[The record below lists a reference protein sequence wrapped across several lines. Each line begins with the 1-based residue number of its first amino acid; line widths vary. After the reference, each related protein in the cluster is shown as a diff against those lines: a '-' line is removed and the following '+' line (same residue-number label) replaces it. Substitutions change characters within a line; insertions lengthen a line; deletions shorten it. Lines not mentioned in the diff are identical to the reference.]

1 MDLIDEPVKLPRLT
15 RLVHTISL
23 CAAEGLSLGVVAATF
38 VQSDQLAHFVAT
50 NQTAPGLRKAMLAC
64 VLLPAMLLPL
74 VLGLGCAI
82 PSRAGRRLRMLE
94 RWTRLLAP
102 LSACGFIPLV
112 FRPTLWH
119 DKSLAFLLVTGLF
132 SWVTVAALRM
142 SARAWAEGR
151 TRQRDDDLSSLKN
164 AVAARISPRIVTSG
178 CVALISTI
186 LLWSWTHSTANIANL
201 KLQATG
207 IGHELATIH
216 QVSDVGSVSAW
227 FGAKGIRATGHAS
240 CLGAIDSIV
249 NRIWPGPES
258 LLLFRLILV
267 SFAAVPLF
275 FWCKRALGKLPAL
288 IASVAFLS
296 MPLAGMLQIKDSFP
310 LTCALGCF
318 FAGAY
323 YLEIRRIWRGLAVI
337 ALGILFNEQVALW
350 CCLLGVYL
358 ATSGTRK
365 NLGTGLASA
374 SLGYFLTI
382 ALLALPHLGVK
393 TYSLDTTNVTSIG
406 AHYLASTLAML
417 VVNPAYAL
425 SQWFEAQSL
434 EYWLALCVPLAF
446 LPFYTRRWI
455 IWLAPVLLFAMTL
468 PTQDAGSQWRDP
480 AYGHFLALGFL
491 AVVANLRQIGR
502 SDTPNRLRFRTA
514 LVGWVAALAPCVAMF
529 GSLYYR
535 PL

>member
-1 MDLIDEPVKLPRLT
+1 MDLIDEPVELPRLT
-15 RLVHTISL
+15 RLVRSISL
-23 CAAEGLSLGVVAATF
+23 CITEGLSLGVVAATF
-38 VQSDQLAHFVAT
+38 VQAEKLAQFVAT
-50 NQTAPGLRKAMLAC
+50 NQTAQALRKEMLAC
-64 VLLPAMLLPL
+64 VLLPAMFLPL
-74 VLGLGCAI
+74 ALGVACAI
-82 PSRAGRRLRMLE
+82 PVRSGRRLRTFE

-102 LSACGFIPLV
+102 LTACGFIPLV

-132 SWVTVAALRM
+132 SWATVTALRM
-142 SARAWAEGR
+142 ATRAWSDGR
-151 TRQRDDDLSSLKN
+151 TGRRDEALASVFN
-164 AVAARISPRIVTSG
+164 AVAARISPRLVTSG
-178 CVALISTI
+178 CVALIVAI
-186 LLWSWTHSTANIANL
+186 LLWSLTRSTGVANF
-201 KLQATG
+201 KVQATG
-207 IGHELATIH
+207 IAHELATIR
-216 QVSDVGSVSAW
+216 QVSDVGGVSAW
-227 FGAKGIRATGHAS
+227 FGAKAIRATGHAS
-240 CLGAIDSIV
+240 YLGALDSIV
-249 NRIWPGPES
+249 NRIWPGPEALLS
-258 LLLFRLILV
+258 LRLALV
-267 SFAAVPLF
+267 SFSAVPLF

-288 IASVAFLS
+288 MVSIAFLS
-296 MPLAGMLQIKDSFP
+296 MPLPGMLLLKDSFP

-323 YLEIRRIWRGLAVI
+323 CLETRRTWRGLAVI
-337 ALGILFNEQVALW
+337 AIGILFNEQVALW

-358 ATSGTRK
+358 ATSGARK
-365 NLGTGLASA
+365 RLGTGLAWA
-374 SLGYFLTI
+374 SLGYFVTI
-382 ALLALPHLGVK
+382 ALVALPHLGVR
-393 TYSLDTTNVTSIG
+393 TYSLDTPNVTSIG
-406 AHYLASTLAML
+406 AHYLASTSTAL

-434 EYWLALCVPLAF
+434 EYWLALCVPMAF

-502 SDTPNRLRFRTA
+502 SDTPNRLLFRTA